1 MNGSEPQGC
10 LGGRWPE
17 LRALIGWV
25 VHSWLRPA
33 GSAGTWEQNREKDE
47 RRHVSFGK
55 DMAQIRCRA
64 IDTLEV
70 EALAGLHAAN
80 RLKP

>member
-1 MNGSEPQGC
+1 MNGSEPQGW

-17 LRALIGWV
+17 LCALIGWV

-47 RRHVSFGK
+47 SRHVPFG
-55 DMAQIRCRA
+55 
-64 IDTLEV
+64 
-70 EALAGLHAAN
+70 
-80 RLKP
+80 